1 MLETA
6 AAGRMKY
13 EQDAGSTT
21 LLLGLLH
28 IDNPVL
34 AVMMM
39 IQESQKWGRT
49 TQMKSGEMIRTLEHP
64 NKMTG

>member
-1 MLETA
+1 
-6 AAGRMKY
+6 MKY

-39 IQESQKWGRT
+39 IQESQIWGRT
-49 TQMKSGEMIRTLEHP
+49 TQMKSGEIIRTLEHP
-64 NKMTG
+64 TKMTDEI

>member
-1 MLETA
+1 
-6 AAGRMKY
+6 MKY

-49 TQMKSGEMIRTLEHP
+49 TQMKSGEMIRTLVDP
-64 NKMTG
+64 NKMTDEI

>member
-1 MLETA
+1 
-6 AAGRMKY
+6 MKY

-39 IQESQKWGRT
+39 IQERQMWDRT
-49 TQMKSGEMIRTLEHP
+49 TQMKSGEMIRTLVDP
-64 NKMTG
+64 NKMTDEI

>member
-1 MLETA
+1 
-6 AAGRMKY
+6 MKY

-39 IQESQKWGRT
+39 TKESQKWGRT
-49 TQMKSGEMIRTLEHP
+49 TQMKSGEIIRTLEHP
-64 NKMTG
+64 TKMTDEI

>member
-1 MLETA
+1 
-6 AAGRMKY
+6 MKY

-21 LLLGLLH
+21 LLLDLLH

-39 IQESQKWGRT
+39 IQESQKWT
-49 TQMKSGEMIRTLEHP
+49 TQIKSGEMIRTLEHP
-64 NKMTG
+64 NKMTGEI